1 MTKALLY
8 LTRKDVAAAAPG
20 PLEMI
25 DAVEHA
31 YLSRAEGRAVA
42 ETKVGLIAEG
52 GSYFFSL
59 NAYSEDLGYSL
70 CHNSMGTQIEDTPPG
85 EHHINGLEILA
96 TAKPLAVIDSH
107 WMSTWIAAALTG
119 LAARR
124 LARPSSR
131 ALGFIATGA
140 QARVNL
146 STLCAVLPIE
156 RAVAH
161 NRRRAGA
168 EAFAIVA
175 RAQGVEVEVTEEPRH
190 AVEGMD
196 AVVTSVPFSRLNE
209 PFIDP
214 SWVAPGAFVSVIDL
228 GLWAIAL
235 GAAGSI
241 SALGSVFTNLGI
253 DRAHEDIDTDAG
265 EAVGYPGLAGFE
277 RIVTDDH
284 AQAAHEIAIGL
295 QEFSGPY
302 DTDITE
308 LLTGARPGRE
318 ADDQRIVLAH
328 GGHAIGILALAVGVY
343 ERARNMGLGTVWPVN
358 WI

>member
-1 MTKALLY
+1 MTNDLAY
-8 LTRKDVAAAAPG
+8 LRRKDVAAAAPS

-25 DAVEHA
+25 DAVERA

-42 ETKVGLIAEG
+42 ETKVGMLAEG

-85 EHHINGLEILA
+85 EHHINGLEILSDLE
-96 TAKPLAVIDSH
+96 TAKPVAVIDSH

-119 LAARR
+119 VAARR

-131 ALGFIATGA
+131 TPGFVATGA

-146 STLCAVLPIE
+146 PALRAILPIE
-156 RAVAH
+156 RVVAY

-168 EAFAIVA
+168 EAFAAEA
-175 RAQGVEVEVTEEPRH
+175 RGQGVEVEVTEDPRH

-196 AVVTSVPFSRLNE
+196 AVVTSVPFSRFNE

-214 SWVAPGAFVSVIDL
+214 AWVAPGAFVSVIDL
-228 GLWAIAL
+228 GYSWL
-235 GAAGSI
+235 
-241 SALGSVFTNLGI
+241 
-253 DRAHEDIDTDAG
+253 
-265 EAVGYPGLAGFE
+265 PGLGGFE

-284 AQAAHEIAIGL
+284 GQAAHEIAIGL
-295 QEFSGPY
+295 QEFAGPY

-318 ADDQRIVLAH
+318 SAVQRIVVAH

-343 ERARNMGLGTVWPVN
+343 ERAREMGLGTSWPAN
-358 WI
+358 SA